1 MRNRRERVKEA
12 QKILKGKIQMILNGE
27 KSQTN
32 SYLHHSSWKYS
43 KVSFNT
49 IASEGSIVHLQ
60 IKHIWIFAPK
70 IYFRTFCNWH
80 EKFMRDTRWL
90 SNTGTNKKWRCE
102 KIMSHLEVRKKPYE
116 ITYIYIVS
124 VIWPKIR
131 ERSEVLIDDN
141 AQDDLGLTPL
151 HCALW
156 SSRL

>member
-1 MRNRRERVKEA
+1 MVSKVSFVPHPPLKISFKTLLSTAVRNRRERVKEA

-49 IASEGSIVHLQ
+49 NASEASIVHLQ

-80 EKFMRDTRWL
+80 EKFILGDFQTL
-90 SNTGTNKKWRCE
+90 SLIRNEG
-102 KIMSHLEVRKKPYE
+102 VRKSCH
-116 ITYIYIVS
+116 I
-124 VIWPKIR
+124 
-131 ERSEVLIDDN
+131 
-141 AQDDLGLTPL
+141 
-151 HCALW
+151 
-156 SSRL
+156 